1 MKSKRWIRV
10 IATTLVVFN
19 LLVVFCRVLGISMAI
34 KFELRV
40 YKHEYLLKCAEALLN
55 GSLVYEIVVAV
66 VVLVGYLFIFRPLLT
81 NEDEK

>member
-19 LLVVFCRVLGISMAI
+19 LLVVFCRVVGISMAI
-34 KFELRV
+34 KYDLRL
-40 YKHEYLLKCAEALLN
+40 YNHEYLLKSAEALL
-55 GSLVYEIVVAV
+55 GSSLVYEIVVAV
-66 VVLVGYLFIFRPLLT
+66 VVLFGYLFIFRPLLT

>member
-19 LLVVFCRVLGISMAI
+19 LLVVFCRVVGISMAI

-40 YKHEYLLKCAEALLN
+40 YKHEYLLKCAESLLG

>member
-1 MKSKRWIRV
+1 MKRRRWIR
-10 IATTLVVFN
+10 ITATLLVMFN
-19 LLVVFCRVLGISMAI
+19 LLVVFCRVVGIGMAI
-34 KFELRV
+34 KYELRV
-40 YKHEYLLKCAEALLN
+40 YKHEYLLKSAESLLG

>member
-19 LLVVFCRVLGISMAI
+19 LLVVFCRVVGIGLAI
-34 KFELRV
+34 KYDLRL
-40 YKHEYLLKCAEALLN
+40 YNHEYLLKSAEALLG

-66 VVLVGYLFIFRPLLT
+66 VVLFGYLFIFRPLLT